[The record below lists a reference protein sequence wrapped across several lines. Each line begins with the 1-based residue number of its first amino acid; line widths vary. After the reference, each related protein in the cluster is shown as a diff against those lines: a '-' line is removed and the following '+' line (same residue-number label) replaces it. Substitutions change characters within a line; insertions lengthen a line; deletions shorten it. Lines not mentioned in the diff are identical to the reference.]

1 MFRQNRTRI
10 YNTILGYY
18 QYDDTFFDTLIV
30 PEFLN
35 REILINEIIVQAGL
49 LETAYSDGDLLKKLI
64 GMWSVA
70 RAEDWT
76 RMYNALYS
84 EYVPIHNYDKHST
97 IDNTGHSSV
106 ESGNIETGTS
116 GKQSHTDDINVRTDN
131 LTEKTD
137 NINDT
142 EYNNRDT
149 RTDNLTNTRTDNL
162 TNTRTDN
169 LTNTRTDNLS
179 ESHGGG
185 ETTTHENTAYNVG
198 LTATS
203 RDILQRNGDVVNNTG
218 TQQNTNTGTQQNT
231 NTGTQQNSNT
241 GTQIN
246 AKTGTDT
253 ETLDGTKRNTGT
265 QTDDRD
271 VDYTETST
279 DSRTQT
285 GNSLKNDRNNM
296 TEYTFGNIG
305 VTTTQKMITEEI
317 ELRVKYNIYELIATE
332 FKEKFCNL
340 IYAL

>member
-18 QYDDTFFDTLIV
+18 QYDKTFFDTLIV

-70 RAEDWT
+70 RAEDWE

-84 EYVPIHNYDKHST
+84 DYVPIHNYDKHSN
-97 IDNTGHSSV
+97 IDNTGQSSV
-106 ESGNIETGTS
+106 ESGNVETGMS

-137 NINDT
+137 NINNI
-142 EYNNRDT
+142 EYNSRDT

-162 TNTRTDN
+162 
-169 LTNTRTDNLS
+169 S
-179 ESHGGG
+179 ETHGGG
-185 ETTTHENTAYNVG
+185 ETTTHENTAYNTG

-203 RDILQRNGDVVNNTG
+203 RDILQRNGDIVSNTG
-218 TQQNTNTGTQQNT
+218 TQTNT
-231 NTGTQQNSNT
+231 NT

-246 AKTGTDT
+246 AKTGNDT

-271 VDYTETST
+271 VDYTETAT

-285 GNSLKNDRNNM
+285 GNSLKNDKNNM
-296 TEYTFGNIG
+296 TEYTYGNIG
-305 VTTTQKMITEEI
+305 VKTTQSMIVEEL
-317 ELRVKYNIYELIATE
+317 ELRVKYNIYELIAAE

>member
-18 QYDDTFFDTLIV
+18 QYDETFFDTLIV
-30 PEFLN
+30 PDFLN
-35 REILINEIIVQAGL
+35 KELLINEIIIQAGL

-64 GMWSVA
+64 GLWSVA
-70 RAEDWT
+70 RAEDWE

-97 IDNTGHSSV
+97 IDNTGQSSV

-137 NINDT
+137 NITDI
-142 EYNNRDT
+142 EYNSRD
-149 RTDNLTNTRTDNL
+149 
-162 TNTRTDN
+162 TRTDN

-185 ETTTHENTAYNVG
+185 ETTTHENTAYNAG

-203 RDILQRNGDVVNNTG
+203 RDILQRNGDIVSNTG
-218 TQQNTNTGTQQNT
+218 TQTNTNTGTQT
-231 NTGTQQNSNT
+231 
-241 GTQIN
+241 N
-246 AKTGTDT
+246 AKTGNDV

-271 VDYTETST
+271 IDYTETAT

-305 VTTTQKMITEEI
+305 VKTTQSMIVEEL

>member
-18 QYDDTFFDTLIV
+18 QYDETFFDTLIV
-30 PEFLN
+30 PKFLN
-35 REILINEIIVQAGL
+35 REILINEIITQAGL
-49 LETAYSDGDLLKKLI
+49 LETSYSDGDLLKKLI

-70 RAEDWT
+70 RSEDWE
-76 RMYNALYS
+76 RMYIALYS

-97 IDNTGHSSV
+97 IDNTGYSTV
-106 ESGNIETGTS
+106 ESGTVETGLS

-137 NINDT
+137 NINT
-142 EYNNRDT
+142 IEYISRDT

-162 TNTRTDN
+162 
-169 LTNTRTDNLS
+169 S
-179 ESHGGG
+179 ETHGGG
-185 ETTTHENTAYNVG
+185 ETTTHENTAYNAG

-218 TQQNTNTGTQQNT
+218 TQTNTNTGTQL
-231 NTGTQQNSNT
+231 
-241 GTQIN
+241 N
-246 AKTGTDT
+246 AKTGDDT

-265 QTDDRD
+265 QTDDRNI
-271 VDYTETST
+271 DYTETAT

-285 GNSLKNDRNNM
+285 DNSLKNDSNNM
-296 TEYTFGNIG
+296 TEYTYGNIG
-305 VTTTQKMITEEI
+305 VKTTQSMIVEEL

>member
-1 MFRQNRTRI
+1 MRMFRQNRTRI

-18 QYDDTFFDTLIV
+18 QYDNTFFDTLIV

-64 GMWSVA
+64 GLWSVA
-70 RAEDWT
+70 RSEDWE

-97 IDNTGHSSV
+97 IDNTGQSSV
-106 ESGNIETGTS
+106 ESGNVETGMS

-137 NINDT
+137 NINT
-142 EYNNRDT
+142 IEYNSRDT

-162 TNTRTDN
+162 
-169 LTNTRTDNLS
+169 S
-179 ESHGGG
+179 ETHGGG
-185 ETTTHENTAYNVG
+185 ETTTHENTAYNAG

-218 TQQNTNTGTQQNT
+218 TQQNTNTGTQV
-231 NTGTQQNSNT
+231 
-241 GTQIN
+241 N

-253 ETLDGTKRNTGT
+253 ETIDGTKRNTGT

-271 VDYTETST
+271 IDYTETAT

-296 TEYTFGNIG
+296 TEYTYGNIG
-305 VTTTQKMITEEI
+305 VKTTQSMIVEEL

>member
-10 YNTILGYY
+10 YNTIIGYY

-30 PEFLN
+30 PEFLDK
-35 REILINEIIVQAGL
+35 EILINEIIVQAGL

-64 GMWSVA
+64 GLWSVA
-70 RAEDWT
+70 RSEDWE

-84 EYVPIHNYDKHST
+84 EYVPIHNYDKHSS
-97 IDNTGHSSV
+97 IDNTGQSSV

-116 GKQSHTDDINVRTDN
+116 GKQSHTDDINIRTDN

-142 EYNNRDT
+142 EYNSRDT
-149 RTDNLTNTRTDNL
+149 RTDDLS
-162 TNTRTDN
+162 
-169 LTNTRTDNLS
+169 NTRTDNLS

-185 ETTTHENTAYNVG
+185 ETTTHENTAYNAG
-198 LTATS
+198 LSATS

-218 TQQNTNTGTQQNT
+218 TQTNTNTGTQV
-231 NTGTQQNSNT
+231 
-241 GTQIN
+241 N
-246 AKTGTDT
+246 AKTGNDT

-271 VDYTETST
+271 IDYTETTT

-285 GNSLKNDRNNM
+285 GNSLKNDKNNM

>member
-18 QYDDTFFDTLIV
+18 QYDNTFFDTLIV

-35 REILINEIIVQAGL
+35 KELLINEIIVQAGL
-49 LETAYSDGDLLKKLI
+49 LETAYTDGDLLKKLI
-64 GMWSVA
+64 GLWSVS
-70 RAEDWT
+70 RSEDWE

-97 IDNTGHSSV
+97 IDNTGQSSV
-106 ESGNIETGTS
+106 ESGNVETGMS
-116 GKQSHTDDINVRTDN
+116 GKQSHTDDVNVRTDN

-137 NINDT
+137 NINDI
-142 EYNNRDT
+142 EYNSRDT

-162 TNTRTDN
+162 
-169 LTNTRTDNLS
+169 S
-179 ESHGGG
+179 ETHGGG
-185 ETTTHENTAYNVG
+185 ETTTHENTAYNAG

-203 RDILQRNGDVVNNTG
+203 RDILQRNGDVV
-218 TQQNTNTGTQQNT
+218 
-231 NTGTQQNSNT
+231 SNT
-241 GTQIN
+241 GTQTNANTGTQTN
-246 AKTGTDT
+246 AKTGNDT
-253 ETLDGTKRNTGT
+253 ETLDETKRNTGT

-271 VDYTETST
+271 IDYTETAT

-285 GNSLKNDRNNM
+285 GNSLKNDKNNM

-305 VTTTQKMITEEI
+305 VKTTQSMIVEEL

>member
-35 REILINEIIVQAGL
+35 RELLINEIIVQAGL

-64 GMWSVA
+64 GLWSVT
-70 RAEDWT
+70 RAEDWE

-97 IDNTGHSSV
+97 IDNTGQSSV

-116 GKQSHTDDINVRTDN
+116 GKRSHTDDINIRTDN

-142 EYNNRDT
+142 EYNSRDT

-162 TNTRTDN
+162 
-169 LTNTRTDNLS
+169 S
-179 ESHGGG
+179 EAHNGG
-185 ETTTHENTAYNVG
+185 ETTTHENTAYNAG

-218 TQQNTNTGTQQNT
+218 TQTNTNTGTQV
-231 NTGTQQNSNT
+231 
-241 GTQIN
+241 N
-246 AKTGTDT
+246 AKTGNDI
-253 ETLDGTKRNTGT
+253 ETLDGTKRNIGT

-271 VDYTETST
+271 IDYTETAT

-285 GNSLKNDRNNM
+285 GNSLKNDKNNM

>member
-1 MFRQNRTRI
+1 MRMFRQNRTRI

-18 QYDDTFFDTLIV
+18 QYDNTFFDTLIV
-30 PEFLN
+30 PEFLDK
-35 REILINEIIVQAGL
+35 EILINEIIIQAGL

-64 GMWSVA
+64 GLWSVA
-70 RAEDWT
+70 RAEDWE

-97 IDNTGHSSV
+97 IDNTGQSSV

-116 GKQSHTDDINVRTDN
+116 GKQSHTDDINIRTDN

-142 EYNNRDT
+142 EYNSRDT

-162 TNTRTDN
+162 
-169 LTNTRTDNLS
+169 S
-179 ESHGGG
+179 EVHNGG
-185 ETTTHENTAYNVG
+185 ETTTHENTAYNAG

-218 TQQNTNTGTQQNT
+218 TQTNTNTGTQV
-231 NTGTQQNSNT
+231 
-241 GTQIN
+241 N
-246 AKTGTDT
+246 AKTGNDI

-271 VDYTETST
+271 IDYTETAT

-285 GNSLKNDRNNM
+285 GNSFKNDRNNM

>member
-18 QYDDTFFDTLIV
+18 QYDETFFDTLIV

-35 REILINEIIVQAGL
+35 KELLINEIIVQAGL

-64 GMWSVA
+64 GLWSVA
-70 RAEDWT
+70 RAEDWE

-84 EYVPIHNYDKHST
+84 EYVPIHNYDKHSS
-97 IDNTGHSSV
+97 IDNTGQSSV
-106 ESGNIETGTS
+106 ESGTVETGLS

-137 NINDT
+137 NINT
-142 EYNNRDT
+142 IEYNNRD
-149 RTDNLTNTRTDNL
+149 
-162 TNTRTDN
+162 TRTDN

-185 ETTTHENTAYNVG
+185 ETTTHENTAYNAG

-203 RDILQRNGDVVNNTG
+203 RDILQRNGDIVNNTG
-218 TQQNTNTGTQQNT
+218 TQTNTNTGTQV
-231 NTGTQQNSNT
+231 
-241 GTQIN
+241 N
-246 AKTGTDT
+246 AKTGNDT

-271 VDYTETST
+271 IDYTETVT

-285 GNSLKNDRNNM
+285 GNSLKNDKNNM
-296 TEYTFGNIG
+296 TEYTYGNIG
-305 VTTTQKMITEEI
+305 VKTTQSMIVEEL

>member
-49 LETAYSDGDLLKKLI
+49 LETAYSDGDLLKQLI
-64 GMWSVA
+64 GLWSVA
-70 RAEDWT
+70 RSEDWK

-84 EYVPIHNYDKHST
+84 EYVPIHNYDKHSS
-97 IDNTGHSSV
+97 IDNTGQSSV

-131 LTEKTD
+131 LMEKTD

-142 EYNNRDT
+142 EYNSRDT

-169 LTNTRTDNLS
+169 LS
-179 ESHGGG
+179 ETHGGG
-185 ETTTHENTAYNVG
+185 ETTTHENTAYNAG

-203 RDILQRNGDVVNNTG
+203 RDIMQRNGDVVNNTG
-218 TQQNTNTGTQQNT
+218 TQQNINTGTQQNV
-231 NTGTQQNSNT
+231 NTGTQT
-241 GTQIN
+241 N
-246 AKTGTDT
+246 AKTGNDI

-265 QTDDRD
+265 QTNDRD

-296 TEYTFGNIG
+296 TEYTYGNIG

-317 ELRVKYNIYELIATE
+317 ELRVKYNIYELIANE

>member
-70 RAEDWT
+70 RAEDWE

-84 EYVPIHNYDKHST
+84 DYVPIHNYDKHSN
-97 IDNTGHSSV
+97 IDNTGQSSV
-106 ESGNIETGTS
+106 ESGNVETGLT

-137 NINDT
+137 NINT
-142 EYNNRDT
+142 IEYNSRDT

-162 TNTRTDN
+162 
-169 LTNTRTDNLS
+169 S
-179 ESHGGG
+179 ETHGGG
-185 ETTTHENTAYNVG
+185 ETTTHENTAYNAG

-218 TQQNTNTGTQQNT
+218 TQQNTNTGTQT
-231 NTGTQQNSNT
+231 
-241 GTQIN
+241 N
-246 AKTGTDT
+246 AKTGNDI

-271 VDYTETST
+271 IDYTETAT

-285 GNSLKNDRNNM
+285 GNSLKNDKNNM
-296 TEYTFGNIG
+296 TEYTYGNIG
-305 VTTTQKMITEEI
+305 VKTTQSMIVEEL